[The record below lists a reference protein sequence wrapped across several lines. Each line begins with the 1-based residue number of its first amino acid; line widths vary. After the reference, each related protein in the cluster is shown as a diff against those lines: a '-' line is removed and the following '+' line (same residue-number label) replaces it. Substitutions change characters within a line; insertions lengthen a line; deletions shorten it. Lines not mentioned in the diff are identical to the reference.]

1 MKMTKSTFWCDSVNV
16 LWWVRGR
23 SRNFKPF
30 VANRVGEIQT
40 STDPKQLRYVPTS
53 INPADMLSRGMHA
66 VELAKC
72 DTWWRGP
79 AFLRQSEDTWPINK
93 TFEKPTGDN
102 ELKRSVYEGN
112 DSRPQEPKED
122 DEAYH
127 ILVALAECVAFPLV
141 SNNYSS
147 WLKLRRIQAW
157 INRFVENC
165 QKKRLDRI
173 SSELMVDELKKA

>member
-1 MKMTKSTFWCDSVNV
+1 
-16 LWWVRGR
+16 
-23 SRNFKPF
+23 
-30 VANRVGEIQT
+30 
-40 STDPKQLRYVPTS
+40 
-53 INPADMLSRGMHA
+53 MLA

-72 DTWWRGP
+72 DIWWRGP

-93 TFEKPTGDN
+93 IFEKPTGDN

-122 DEAYH
+122 DGACH

-147 WLKLRRIQAW
+147 WMKLRRIQAW

-165 QKKRLDRI
+165 QKKSLT
-173 SSELMVDELKKA
+173 